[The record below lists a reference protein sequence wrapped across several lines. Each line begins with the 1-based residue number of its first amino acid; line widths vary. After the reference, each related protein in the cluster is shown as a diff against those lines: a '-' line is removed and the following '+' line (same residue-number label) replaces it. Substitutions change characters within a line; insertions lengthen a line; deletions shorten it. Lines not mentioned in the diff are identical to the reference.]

1 MDEMVQK
8 TMESQHNFSG
18 KKRDVGTKT
27 WQKKHVHMSVRVN
40 DTTRESKHPQTPA
53 TL

>member
-18 KKRDVGTKT
+18 KKRDVVTKT
-27 WQKKHVHMSVRVN
+27 WQK
-40 DTTRESKHPQTPA
+40 TRAYECAS
-53 TL
+53 

>member
-18 KKRDVGTKT
+18 KSMMLGPKHDKKT
-27 WQKKHVHMSVRVN
+27 RAYECAS
-40 DTTRESKHPQTPA
+40 
-53 TL
+53 